1 MTNSTQC
8 GEVSSSTVKDNM
20 TATHKKKK
28 LVVGAVISVCVGGW
42 IGISY
47 AIKWAL
53 EASQVNN
60 TLAS

>member
-1 MTNSTQC
+1 MTRSTQC
-8 GEVSSSTVKDNM
+8 GEVS
-20 TATHKKKK
+20 THKKKK
-28 LVVGAVISVCVGGW
+28 AVAYGAVISVCVGGW